1 MARYRPTSWRK
12 RLVFSCAV
20 LIISTGTSR
29 AGDNET
35 ELRAL
40 IEQQGKQIQALQQQL
55 QQVTTGIKPAA
66 EGADGAAKDSAAA
79 KLDDQAVKKIVA
91 DYLKDNPGAGM
102 PPSVQT
108 GYSTSTGFVI
118 RSTNNPPYI
127 KWDDECKIPFELR
140 IRGRFQG
147 DYYGYFP
154 TDSRNHLTGVD
165 TGNNTSPDFSQLEV
179 KRLRLQFF
187 GTAFDPDLRYWFEL
201 DGSTRG
207 LGALAGSGVP
217 GTNGFSTIGSNGG
230 VGNTGA
236 IAGGATIAT
245 VDHAVR
251 LFSAY
256 VAYDWHPCSSQKG
269 CGPDCAEGTYKYVP
283 TVSFLFGKFKPYFAF
298 EEYCGSGNQQ
308 MVEYGMSEWFFD
320 ADDDNLLTQAAIQAK
335 FMEDRLFLHASITN
349 GNETQIANLQMDDLP
364 GFNFGFW
371 YDFGGNWNNDAKK
384 WDLYTTPTSGGPSD
398 LDWSRNPVA
407 RIGAM
412 MYGAPMDR
420 RSEFTVAELARA
432 RTLPGAPGGTSMINL
447 LNGGGQLNNAD
458 GIGQFSADAFDS
470 YTYEA
475 FIAAKWRGFSILN
488 DWWLRDLDNFRGR
501 RFPLGNYPGNGI
513 NEPILYTSNF
523 GTSVFPNHGIID
535 FGTMLQAGYFI
546 IPKKLEIAG
555 RWSWIRG
562 ESGNINGDGTGS
574 TPVRA
579 NALGIRESGLVNGV
593 QPPGTVPVGT
603 TFRAVNGAFRHFAEA
618 NEYAIGINYYL
629 KGQQLKW
636 QTDVSWYNGGNPAA
650 GGQSPAGFIPGVDG
664 WMVRSQIQFA
674 F

>member
-1 MARYRPTSWRK
+1 MARYRPESGRK
-12 RLVFSCAV
+12 PLVLSCVV
-20 LIISTGTSR
+20 LLIGAGIGR
-29 AGDNET
+29 AGDSES

-40 IEQQGKQIQALQQQL
+40 LEQQGKQIQALQQQL
-55 QQVTTGIKPAA
+55 QHVTSGVKPAA
-66 EGADGAAKDSAAA
+66 DAADPAAP

-91 DYLKDNPGAGM
+91 DYLKENPGAGM

-154 TDSRNHLTGVD
+154 TDSRNHLTNVD

-187 GTAFDPDLRYWFEL
+187 GTAFDPDFRYWFEL

-230 VGNTGA
+230 AGNTGA
-236 IAGGATIAT
+236 VAGGATIAT

-269 CGPDCAEGTYKYVP
+269 CACDCPEGTYKYVP
-283 TVSFLFGKFKPYFAF
+283 TVSFIFGKFKPYFSF

-320 ADDDNLLTQAAIQAK
+320 ADDDNLLMQAGIQAK
-335 FMEDRLFLHASITN
+335 LMEDRLFLHATVTN

-384 WDLYTTPTSGGPSD
+384 WDLYTTSTSPGPSD
-398 LDWSRNPVA
+398 LDWSRNPVV
-407 RIGAM
+407 RVGAM
-412 MYGAPMDR
+412 ADLVPMDR

-432 RTLPGAPGGTSMINL
+432 RTIPAGVGGTSLINL
-447 LNGGGQLNNAD
+447 LNGGGVLNNAD
-458 GIGQFSADAFDS
+458 GIGQFAADAFDS

-475 FIAAKWRGFSILN
+475 YIAAKWRGFSILN
-488 DWWLRDLDNFRGR
+488 DWWVRDLDNFRGR
-501 RFPLGNYPGNGI
+501 RFPTGAYPGNGI
-513 NEPILYTSNF
+513 NEPILYSVNNVGSNALNQ
-523 GTSVFPNHGIID
+523 VALFPHHAILD
-535 FGTMLQAGYFI
+535 YGTMLQAGYFI
-546 IPKKLEIAG
+546 VPKKLEIAG

-562 ESGNINGDGTGS
+562 ESGNIRGNGTFTTL
-574 TPVRA
+574 TPA
-579 NALGIRESGLVNGV
+579 QTAALGIPAGN
-593 QPPGTVPVGT
+593 TVRVY
-603 TFRAVNGAFRHFAEA
+603 NDAFRHFSEA
-618 NEYAIGINYYL
+618 QEYAVGINYYW

-636 QTDVSWYNGGNPAA
+636 QTDLSWYNGGNPAA

>member
-1 MARYRPTSWRK
+1 MARYWLASWRN
-12 RLVFSCAV
+12 RLAVTCAFV
-20 LIISTGTSR
+20 LATAGVSR
-29 AGDNET
+29 AGDNDA

-40 IEQQGKQIQALQQQL
+40 IQEQGKQIDALKQQL
-55 QQVTTGIKPAA
+55 QTVSSGVKPAA
-66 EGADGAAKDSAAA
+66 EAADPAAP

-108 GYSTSTGFVI
+108 GYSTSTGFTI
-118 RSTNNPPYI
+118 RSANNPPYV

-140 IRGRFQG
+140 IRGRMQG

-154 TDSRNHLTGVD
+154 TDSRNHLTNFD
-165 TGNNTSPDFSQLEV
+165 TKNNTSPDFSQLEI

-187 GTAFDPDLRYWFEL
+187 GTAFDPDFRYWFEL

-230 VGNTGA
+230 AGNTGA
-236 IAGGATIAT
+236 VAGGGTIAT

-256 VAYDWHPCSSQKG
+256 VAYDWHPCATEKG
-269 CGPDCAEGTYKYVP
+269 CGPECAEGTYKYVP
-283 TVSFLFGKFKPYFAF
+283 TVSFIFGKFKPYFAF
-298 EEYCGSGNQQ
+298 EEYLGSGNQQ
-308 MVEYGMSEWFFD
+308 LVEYGMSEWFFD
-320 ADDDNLLTQAAIQAK
+320 ADDDNLLMQAAIQAK
-335 FMEDRLFLHASITN
+335 LMEDRLFLHASVTN

-371 YDFGGNWNNDAKK
+371 YDFGGNWNSERKK
-384 WDLYTTPTSGGPSD
+384 WDLYTTPTSPGPSD
-398 LDWSRNPVA
+398 LDWSTCPVA

-432 RTLPGAPGGTSMINL
+432 RTLPGGIGGTSLINL
-447 LNGGGQLNNAD
+447 LNGGGVLNNAD
-458 GIGQFSADAFDS
+458 GIGQFAADAFDS

-475 FIAAKWRGFSILN
+475 YMAAKWRGFSILN
-488 DWWLRDLDNFRGR
+488 DWWVRDLDNFRGR
-501 RFPLGNYPGNGI
+501 RFPTGAYPGNGI
-513 NEPILYTSNF
+513 NEPILYSVNNVGSNALNQ
-523 GTSVFPNHGIID
+523 VALFPNHAILDYG
-535 FGTMLQAGYFI
+535 MLLQAGYFI
-546 IPKKLEIAG
+546 VPKKLEIAG

-562 ESGNINGDGTGS
+562 ESGNIRGDGTFKTL
-574 TPVRA
+574 TPAQAAAIGIPAGNTVRVY
-579 NALGIRESGLVNGV
+579 NE
-593 QPPGTVPVGT
+593 
-603 TFRAVNGAFRHFAEA
+603 AFRKFGEA
-618 NEYAIGINYYL
+618 NEYAVGINYYW

-636 QTDVSWYNGGNPAA
+636 QTDLSWYNGGNPAA